1 MPEAQLF
8 HVQGKKM
15 KAIEQWIVAWIEL
28 IDAIVCIFTLGF
40 IYPGLAFKVSVK
52 IIESKLKGVK

>member
-1 MPEAQLF
+1 
-8 HVQGKKM
+8 M
-15 KAIEQWIVAWIEL
+15 KVIEQWIVAWVEL

-40 IYPGLAFKVSVK
+40 VYPGWAFKVSVK